1 MMTSKERMM
10 AAVNREK
17 PDRLPVTI
25 HQWQQYHLDTYM
37 HGMTDIE
44 ANRWAGFD
52 AAITVF
58 EATEPDTPDWR
69 VTATKGRK
77 DGYDTVHY
85 HIETPEGPLSYT
97 VAGNAMTTWVTEH
110 MIKEEED
117 IQLLRKYRPVP
128 KLNKQKVYEVYDAL
142 GDDGIVRSFVCGNQ
156 GGCWQD
162 ACELFGVTDMI
173 MATFENP
180 EWVHEFMQIL
190 LEKKLAF
197 IEESMAGMPFDLV
210 ETGGGAA
217 SNTVISPTIHREFC
231 LPYDRQMH
239 DALKREGFKTVY
251 HTCGGMTKILDL
263 ILQNGCD
270 CSETLSPAAMG
281 GDITDTETG
290 RMVFETMHPHV
301 GLIGGMDQ
309 FHMLEEATPE
319 EIRKETARLF
329 DVFGRDGGYIL
340 SACDHFFKAPPE
352 NLRAFAEAAKEFRY

>member
-10 AAVNREK
+10 IAVNRGK

-25 HQWQQYHLDTYM
+25 HQWQSYHLREYM
-37 HGMTDIE
+37 GGMTDIE

-52 AAITVF
+52 AAITVY
-58 EATEPDTPDWR
+58 EELPTDSPDWR
-69 VTATKGRK
+69 DEVKCEIKGDTHIARHTVT
-77 DGYDTVHY
+77 
-85 HIETPEGPLSYT
+85 TPGGVLTYT
-97 VAGNAMTTWVTEH
+97 ITGNPMTSWVTEH

-128 KLNKQKVYEVYDAL
+128 RLNKQKVYKVYDEL

-162 ACELFGVTDMI
+162 ACELFGVTDLI

-180 EWVHEFMQIL
+180 EWVHEFLEIL
-190 LEKKLAF
+190 LEKKLQY

-217 SNTVISPTIHREFC
+217 SNTVISPAIHEEFC
-231 LPYDRQMH
+231 LPYDRRMH
-239 DALKREGFKTVY
+239 DALKREGFKIVY

-263 ILQNGCD
+263 ILKNGCD
-270 CSETLSPAAMG
+270 CSETLSPSAMG
-281 GDITDTETG
+281 GDIPDTETG
-290 RMVFETMHPHV
+290 RKVFETMHPHV

-309 FHMLEEATPE
+309 FHMLEEGNAET
-319 EIRKETARLF
+319 IAKETARLF
-329 DVFGRDGGYIL
+329 DVFGRDGGYIV
-340 SACDHFFKAPPE
+340 SGCDHFFKAPPE
-352 NLRAFAEAAKEFRY
+352 NLRAFADAAKALKY